1 MDSDLIIKSVE
12 RYKNQDTWPSDP
24 QLGEPEYQGLQDIL
38 IAAGMVQE
46 RQPYNKVV
54 RPEFARDAIK

>member
-1 MDSDLIIKSVE
+1 MDSELLTKAVE
-12 RYKNQDTWPSDP
+12 RYKNQDTWPPDP
-24 QLGEPEYQGLQDIL
+24 RLGEPEYQGLQDIL

-54 RPEFARDAIK
+54 RTEFAREAMK